1 MTTEP
6 RAQVQNLIR
15 DLKIDGRIYK
25 VGATKGLVG
34 IPGDR
39 HLELR
44 QKRTNE

>member
-25 VGATKGLVG
+25 VGATKGARWYPGRPSSG
-34 IPGDR
+34 IASK
-39 HLELR
+39 EN
-44 QKRTNE
+44 K